1 MKEIRRNYLAVP
13 ILLVVTMG
21 AGMAAAASR
30 ELKLT
35 PAGIEIGAF
44 FDGLQLTVSGEI
56 PSECQAVVEV
66 IGERVEEELMRKA
79 RRWEMWVNVG
89 EIDIEGVPYL
99 YYAMSSSPE
108 LFALQPQDR
117 PWGYPALRRV
127 AEFKE
132 GSRSVRTGRLFGEF
146 IKLKEDHGLYKML
159 PGALK
164 VFPAQ
169 QNGRSRIEG
178 VFRFPARLPV
188 GTCTVRLQVISGQ
201 RIIEQQSTD
210 LQIQLVGLPAALVSL
225 ATDNAVLYGCLA
237 LGIAAAIG
245 LLCGLVFS
253 KGGKHSKGP
262 EH

>member
-1 MKEIRRNYLAVP
+1 LKEIRRVYPVVL
-13 ILLVVTMG
+13 ILLVATLG
-21 AGMAAAASR
+21 AGGAAAASR

-35 PAGIEIGAF
+35 PSGIEIGAF
-44 FDGLQLTVSGEI
+44 FNGLQLTVSGEI
-56 PSECQAVVEV
+56 PSGCQAVVEV
-66 IGERVEEELMRKA
+66 IGKRVEEELMRKA

-99 YYAMSSSPE
+99 YYAMSSSE
-108 LFALQPQDR
+108 ALLSRQSSDQ

-132 GSRSVRTGRLFGEF
+132 GGKSVRAARLFGDF

-188 GTCTVRLQVISGQ
+188 GTCKVRLQAISGQ
-201 RIIEQQSTD
+201 RIVEQQSAD
-210 LQIQLVGLPAALVSL
+210 LQIQLVGMPAALVSL
-225 ATDNAVLYGCLA
+225 ATRNAVLYGCLA
-237 LGIAAAIG
+237 LVIAVATG
-245 LLCGLVFS
+245 LLCGLIFS

>member
-1 MKEIRRNYLAVP
+1 LKEIRRIYLAVP

-21 AGMAAAASR
+21 GGGAAAASR

-35 PAGIEIGAF
+35 PPGIKIGAF

-108 LFALQPQDR
+108 LLAPQPPDR
-117 PWGYPALRRV
+117 PWGYPALHRA

-132 GSRSVRTGRLFGEF
+132 RSRSVRTTHLFGEF
-146 IKLKEDHGLYKML
+146 IKLKEDHGLYRIF

-169 QNGRSRIEG
+169 QNGRSRFEG

-188 GTCTVRLQVISGQ
+188 GTCRIRLQVIRGQ
-201 RIIEQQSTD
+201 RIIEQQSAA
-210 LQIQLVGLPAALVSL
+210 LQIQLVGLPAVLVSL
-225 ATDNAVLYGCLA
+225 ATDNAVVYGCLA
-237 LGIAAAIG
+237 LGIAAATG

-253 KGGKHSKGP
+253 KGGKRSKGP

>member
-1 MKEIRRNYLAVP
+1 MKQIRQISLVVAILLAV
-13 ILLVVTMG
+13 T
-21 AGMAAAASR
+21 AGGRGPAEASR
-30 ELKLT
+30 NLT
-35 PAGIEIGAF
+35 LMPPEIDIGTF
-44 FDGLQLTVSGEI
+44 FDGTQLTVSGEI

-66 IGERVEEELMRKA
+66 LGERVEEELMRKA

-108 LFALQPQDR
+108 LLAPQASDQ
-117 PWGYPALRRV
+117 PWGYPALRRA

-132 GSRSVRTGRLFGEF
+132 GSRSVRTAGVFGEF
-146 IKLKEDHGLYKML
+146 IKLKEDHKLYRIL

-164 VFPAQ
+164 VFPGQ

-188 GTCTVRLQVISGQ
+188 GTCTVRLRAIRGRQIVE
-201 RIIEQQSTD
+201 EQSSA
-210 LQIQLVGLPAALVSL
+210 LQIQLAGLPATLFLL
-225 ATDNAVLYGCLA
+225 ATDNALLYGFIA
-237 LGIAAAIG
+237 LGLAVATG

-253 KGGKHSKGP
+253 KGGKRSKGSA
-262 EH
+262 H

>member
-1 MKEIRRNYLAVP
+1 LIEIRRIYLAVP
-13 ILLVVTMG
+13 ILLVATIGVG
-21 AGMAAAASR
+21 EAAATSR
-30 ELKLT
+30 DLKLT
-35 PAGIEIGAF
+35 PPGIEIGAF

-89 EIDIEGVPYL
+89 EIDIEGAPYL
-99 YYAMSSSPE
+99 YYAMSSRAD
-108 LFALQPQDR
+108 LFAPQSSYQ
-117 PWGYPALRRV
+117 PWGYPALRRA
-127 AEFKE
+127 AEFRERK
-132 GSRSVRTGRLFGEF
+132 RSVRSEHLFGQF
-146 IKLKEDHGLYKML
+146 IKLKEDHELYKII

-169 QNGRSRIEG
+169 QNGRSRIKG

-188 GTCTVRLQVISGQ
+188 GTCTVRLRAIRDQQIV
-201 RIIEQQSTD
+201 EEQSTA
-210 LQIQLVGLPAALVSL
+210 LQIQLVGLPAFLASM
-225 ATDNAVLYGCLA
+225 ATDSAFLYGCLA
-237 LGIAAAIG
+237 LGIAVATG

-253 KGGKHSKGP
+253 KGGKRIKGP